1 LTYFFINSKPSN
13 DATKLREENEK
24 LKQEITKLF
33 GELRGHGT
41 SPADKEFT
49 IRQAQ
54 MQFQLTEYDSDLQRK
69 QALHSK
75 MLDNLSHTHMT
86 SMGNMEQ
93 LLIIES
99 RIDCLERE
107 KKDLQRDMTEQKSLE
122 AQLGDLKRREKE
134 HIRMMTLK
142 AESKKQC
149 EKLKKKIIQI
159 KSDRVKL
166 IEQMKS
172 DNDSFKRYKSEK
184 EKEVNR

>member
-1 LTYFFINSKPSN
+1 
-13 DATKLREENEK
+13 
-24 LKQEITKLF
+24 
-33 GELRGHGT
+33 
-41 SPADKEFT
+41 
-49 IRQAQ
+49 
-54 MQFQLTEYDSDLQRK
+54 
-69 QALHSK
+69 
-75 MLDNLSHTHMT
+75 MT